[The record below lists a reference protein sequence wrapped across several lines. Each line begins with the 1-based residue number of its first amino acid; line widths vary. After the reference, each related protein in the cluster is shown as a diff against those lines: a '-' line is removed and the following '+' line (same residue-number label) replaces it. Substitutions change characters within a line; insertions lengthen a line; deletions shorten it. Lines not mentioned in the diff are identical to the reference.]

1 MALYGAAGHSH
12 EASDFSVCQIQN
24 TVQNQNALFLLWQA
38 GECLGYKLV
47 VNEQIISMRRK
58 NVAVAGVII
67 YRGELVQFLLCQ
79 GVQRLFT
86 VALLSHL
93 AQIIFGLIAEYR
105 LAKCVIAVPQ
115 DKVIAGDRIHLL
127 TPFLWVIS
135 VVLSLS
141 AKVTFEKPP
150 ATR

>member
-1 MALYGAAGHSH
+1 M
-12 EASDFSVCQIQN
+12 
-24 TVQNQNALFLLWQA
+24 
-38 GECLGYKLV
+38 
-47 VNEQIISMRRK
+47 
-58 NVAVAGVII
+58 
-67 YRGELVQFLLCQ
+67 
-79 GVQRLFT
+79 
-86 VALLSHL
+86 
-93 AQIIFGLIAEYR
+93 
-105 LAKCVIAVPQ
+105 PQ

>member
-1 MALYGAAGHSH
+1 
-12 EASDFSVCQIQN
+12 
-24 TVQNQNALFLLWQA
+24 
-38 GECLGYKLV
+38 
-47 VNEQIISMRRK
+47 MRRK

-115 DKVIAGDRIHLL
+115 DKVIAGDRFHLL
-127 TPFLWVIS
+127 TPFLWGIS

-150 ATR
+150 ATRQTPLFATFFEKMCGRWHGTQETTKFARKGVNPPGERKNSMIFYCMG